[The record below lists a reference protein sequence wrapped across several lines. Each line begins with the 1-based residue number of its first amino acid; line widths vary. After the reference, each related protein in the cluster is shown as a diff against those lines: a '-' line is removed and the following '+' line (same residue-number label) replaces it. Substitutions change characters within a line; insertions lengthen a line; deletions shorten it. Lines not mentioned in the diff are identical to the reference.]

1 MIKEHF
7 AALHADENIFY
18 FNEDSGNVVFSC
30 NEIGILN
37 IDLCNINLDNK
48 DDEDGDDSD
57 TIIHIRYL
65 TWYVKFEKRKEL
77 KKRFNEDLMPVAC
90 YPKRWWNFCMSEGEK
105 KGTDFY

>member
-7 AALHADENIFY
+7 AALHSDENIFY

-65 TWYVKFEKRKEL
+65 AWYVKFEKRKEL
-77 KKRFNEDLMPVAC
+77 KKR
-90 YPKRWWNFCMSEGEK
+90 
-105 KGTDFY
+105 